1 MNFFYQRSVYEAEIE
16 ENADHFDSPVFVHAT
31 DLDISS
37 QLTYTLVSDTTGS
50 ALPYDHQPTMP
61 NNLEANYPENIDE
74 PIAEDRI
81 SSDDLLASASRTLYE
96 SMIEVA
102 LPTGRPDME
111 MAEYGRPSLHNPFA
125 SLLEKQFS
133 VDMKTGEIRVLRPV
147 IYSEKP
153 VVLTVKVSDGVHK
166 ATCKVK
172 IITRDINNNEPCKW
186 NLNV

>member
-1 MNFFYQRSVYEAEIE
+1 
-16 ENADHFDSPVFVHAT
+16 
-31 DLDISS
+31 
-37 QLTYTLVSDTTGS
+37 
-50 ALPYDHQPTMP
+50 MP

-172 IITRDINNNEPCKW
+172 IIVSIHRFFQNIFISNRIFQDFINKSLSSLSFLFRPGISTTTNH
-186 NLNV
+186 VSGI